1 LNRFS
6 IEFLKRPE
14 CHLCD
19 EAAPRVRRAAR
30 LAGMR
35 MIEVDI
41 DLDDDLV
48 RDYGLR
54 IPVVRLAGD
63 TVAEGHISSLRLW
76 WKLIVARIRR

>member
-1 LNRFS
+1 
-6 IEFLKRPE
+6 
-14 CHLCD
+14 
-19 EAAPRVRRAAR
+19 
-30 LAGMR
+30 MR